1 MPTDKEILESFDPS
15 TRRVLLQL
23 KERSPERYQERL
35 DAKRASLSPAA
46 PAPAP
51 QAPPAPPTPPSA
63 PQTPSTVSVPEVA
76 TTPVDVAVAPTE
88 ADVASP
94 SLTSGPSASVGGPD
108 NAEREKNIRE
118 AAEAAVEYAT
128 KAPKA
133 DVGFLGAGA
142 SESGKFQDQWLID
155 VDKKRRSLRLAKIE
169 AWRKDYEK
177 EKGKPASPEEQLKA
191 IEEIDAEVAKDLESW
206 TNRLRGQG
214 MGTMDIDPRGD
225 LAEIRESAAESF
237 LGRATAPLEA
247 MWRGASIDFAEGVTA
262 PGEKL
267 PEHITYNEGW
277 SNAGWTE
284 WGEGTLRQSLGTLV
298 STALVASG
306 NEDLST
312 EVYGATPLAAIT
324 LGGKLG
330 AAALGVGDR
339 RSAILEWGSDE
350 HISLLAKGHDQFSS
364 MDMGLNLGIP
374 RDGATDQF
382 LSTVPAAMGL
392 DLRASDI
399 INFGYNLALALAD
412 VDLFTAAGAA
422 TGGTSYVAGKAGKL
436 AAPVAKAMKLGDT
449 AIEVLDPD
457 LARLYRASSAE
468 NVLNSAI
475 SAAQEAKKA
484 GGTSDDMIRAANDA
498 LYAAVDAEE
507 ISPAKANA
515 IFGAVV
521 SRMDAELMQSK
532 APEALV
538 RDATTRGKADLDRLD
553 DLYGM
558 ARSEEVLADEAYR
571 SGASLDLVK
580 QSYNNA
586 RKSVQE
592 NEQVLA
598 AHAAWEEA
606 VTKVKEGRPRMRLD
620 YARKQA
626 LATLPEAQAKLI
638 ALRSADEA
646 TAALSRATAETH
658 RLRGHIKTVEGALSK
673 RAITPRNQLTLRDMA
688 SNHVTHIK
696 YLALADELQKGIDSI
711 EAVQRGMSSTKRAA
725 GKGLF
730 VDPAAA
736 QRAADAV
743 EAKTADIIKLRND
756 LLDMRSDATGDIGE
770 AVADKQKEL
779 AKAWD
784 EWQDAVQD
792 AAKYGLEKRL
802 QSLRAAKGQ
811 LLADAG
817 VIASEQKRL
826 LGVAKKS
833 KNLRR
838 TAEQVSQR
846 QQREVARISNLINAP
861 ADKRMSRNRALTEKR
876 FMQAM
881 TELRDQF
888 GRIATGTSSLEDAQA
903 ITLERMFLENRAV
916 FEGGLLATAKD
927 KAGSVYNTIIEPW
940 RNRHNFTHNKDV
952 SDMLNDMRGM
962 HARAT
967 EELIGVVQVMGDGN
981 AGRAMETYLT
991 STEPLPLPGGGVTL
1005 YNTTG
1010 REALIE
1016 GVARTLSPWEEAQD
1030 VLLSQFAQL
1039 EAAAKGTDKDM
1050 AVLDRAPKF
1059 VSALAMM
1066 FVGPRDVVTARQS
1079 VGRLIKSASYALRE
1093 SKGDINKFMK
1103 LHQASTTAVLG
1114 TAGVSA
1120 RGLESVGGI
1129 GAWDILTKAVIGAST
1144 MDRSAQ
1150 RITEYTMK
1158 QIGNSRGMDMDAV
1171 GKALSNMATNP
1182 GNVGPGFEDALK
1194 IFEIMGMRPDI
1205 LRHYNALSETTKTG
1219 IEAISNG
1226 RGYNVFIPR
1235 QIMKAIEDAAGNIVK
1250 STDYFVQQDA
1260 ALDLIAVRRWMRN
1273 VSRLIS
1279 SHLVYGLIAVKPQA
1293 FTNISVGNTYQA
1305 WAYEGAGTAL
1315 GAQARS
1321 LSPTPAVSARL
1332 GQYLPASMDFLPGN
1346 IGRAL
1351 DARRAKMAQD
1361 LGKPISEV
1369 RPSPFVAENP
1379 YVSEIMDPL
1388 LLPNDAIVRQ
1398 ADPVKRTPALTAGQ
1412 LRKIIVEQGVA
1423 STFITKSSL
1432 RQVIM
1437 QKQGVKGSA
1446 WNRVAKAME
1455 YLNVPRKTWI
1465 EMADTFEQRQRVAL
1479 FLELFV
1485 NKGMDPELAA
1495 KKTKAS
1501 YYDWN
1506 SPMSYVEDEYISQFF
1521 MFWAYHRRSFDQA
1534 GQVLASQLGFGDYAG
1549 EGAFRANTFLSAAT
1563 GGTPA
1568 AQARIRDAMQF
1579 ERAMKTWLRS
1589 DDSEDSEEE
1598 RLSRVY
1604 PGWAEGKGSKTFLNQ
1619 EKLSEDFAKK
1629 YKDYTGNDVTH
1640 IAYTAPGHP
1649 VLEKLVT
1656 LGTLLRAVAAAPFG
1670 DERGPGVGEALANVA
1685 FEFGGSFTKPMMQA
1699 WAYEAGLARR
1709 PRYYGEHDWQVRRA
1723 GDKQMITAINSVWH
1737 RLAGTDLSGVNIDD
1751 KTGIVKLTPGARRAY
1766 NLAAPITKDF
1776 ATYLEYYQQ
1785 QKMMDQGT
1793 ARSILFTLNQF
1804 FGTYRGYLNNPEV
1817 SLEFDEREL
1826 GNLLDEQKRLTKGR

>member
-1 MPTDKEILESFDPS
+1 
-15 TRRVLLQL
+15 
-23 KERSPERYQERL
+23 
-35 DAKRASLSPAA
+35 
-46 PAPAP
+46 
-51 QAPPAPPTPPSA
+51 
-63 PQTPSTVSVPEVA
+63 
-76 TTPVDVAVAPTE
+76 VDVAVAPTE

-94 SLTSGPSASVGGPD
+94 SLTSGPSASVGGPSG
-108 NAEREKNIRE
+108 AEREENLRE
-118 AAEAAVEYAT
+118 AAAAAVEYAT

-155 VDKKRRSLRLAKIE
+155 VDKKRRNLRRAKIE
-169 AWRKDYEK
+169 AWRKDYAEK
-177 EKGKPASPEEQLKA
+177 NDGKMAPLEEQKKA
-191 IEEIDAEVAKDLESW
+191 IAEIDADVEKEIEQWS
-206 TNRLRGQG
+206 NRLRGQG

-225 LAEIRESAAESF
+225 LAKIRESAAESF

-262 PGEKL
+262 PGEEL

-412 VDLFTAAGAA
+412 VDLFTLAGAA
-422 TGGTSYVAGKAGKL
+422 TGGTSYLAGKAGKL

-449 AIEVLDPD
+449 AVEVLDPD
-457 LARLYRASSAE
+457 LARVYRASSAE
-468 NVLNSAI
+468 NTLNSAI
-475 SAAQEAKKA
+475 AAAQEAKEA

-498 LYAAVDAEE
+498 LYAAVEAEE

-515 IFGAVV
+515 IFGSVV

-538 RDATTRGKADLDRLD
+538 RDATTRTKADLDRLD

-558 ARSEEVLADEAYR
+558 ARSEEVIADETYR
-571 SGASLDLVK
+571 SRASLDLVK
-580 QSYNNA
+580 KSYNNA
-586 RKSVQE
+586 RKAVKE

-598 AHAAWEEA
+598 AHEALEEA
-606 VTKVKEGRPRMRLD
+606 AVKVREGRPRMRKD
-620 YARKQA
+620 YARRQA
-626 LATLPEAQAKLI
+626 LATLPEAQAKLV

-646 TAALSRATAETH
+646 TAALSRATAETN

-673 RAITPRNQLTLRDMA
+673 RAITPRNQLTLREMA

-696 YLALADELQKGIDSI
+696 YLALAEELQKGIDSI
-711 EAVQRGMSSTKRAA
+711 EAVRRGMSSASR
-725 GKGLF
+725 GSKGLF
-730 VDPAAA
+730 TDPAAA

-743 EAKTADIIKLRND
+743 ETKTADIVKLRND
-756 LLDMRSDATGDIGE
+756 LLDMRSDATGDVGE
-770 AVADKQKEL
+770 AVVAKQQEL
-779 AKAWD
+779 SKAWD
-784 EWQDAVQD
+784 EWQDAVQE

-802 QSLRAAKGQ
+802 DSLRAARKQ
-811 LLADAG
+811 LLQDAD
-817 VIASEQKRL
+817 VIASEQGRL
-826 LGVAKKS
+826 LKVAKKS
-833 KNLRR
+833 KNLRK
-838 TAEQVSQR
+838 TADQVARRQR
-846 QQREVARISNLINAP
+846 KEVARVNNLINAP
-861 ADKRMSRNRALTEKR
+861 ANKRMSRNRALTEKR

-888 GRIATGTSSLEDAQA
+888 GRIATGKSSLEDAQA

-927 KAGSVYNTIIEPW
+927 KAGSVYNTLIEPW

-967 EELIGVVQVMGDGN
+967 EELIGVIQMMGEGN

-991 STEPLPLPGGGVTL
+991 TTEPLPLPGGKVSL
-1005 YNTTG
+1005 YNITG
-1010 REALIE
+1010 RE
-1016 GVARTLSPWEEAQD
+1016 GVVDGVMRTLSPWEEAQD
-1030 VLLSQFAQL
+1030 VLLAQFAQL
-1039 EAAAKGTDKDM
+1039 DAAAKGTSKDM

-1066 FVGPRDVVTARQS
+1066 FVGPRDVVTARQN

-1093 SKGDINKFMK
+1093 SKGDINKFVQ

-1120 RGLESVGGI
+1120 RGLESAGGI
-1129 GAWDILTKAVIGAST
+1129 GAWDILTKAVIGASV

-1150 RITEYTMK
+1150 QVTEYTMR

-1182 GNVGPGFEDALK
+1182 ADVGPGFADALK

-1205 LRHYNALSETTKTG
+1205 LRHYDALAETTKTG

-1260 ALDLIAVRRWMRN
+1260 ALDLIAVRRWLRSA
-1273 VSRLIS
+1273 SRLIS
-1279 SHLVYGLIAVKPQA
+1279 SHLVYGLFAPKGQA

-1315 GAQARS
+1315 GAQARA

-1332 GQYLPASMDFLPGN
+1332 GKYLPASMDFLPGN
-1346 IGRAL
+1346 IGRGL
-1351 DARRAKMAQD
+1351 DMRRAEMAVS

-1379 YVSEIMDPL
+1379 FVSEIMDPH

-1398 ADPVKRTPALTAGQ
+1398 ADRVAGTPAITAGQ

-1432 RQVIM
+1432 RQAIM
-1437 QKQGVKGSA
+1437 QKQGVKGST
-1446 WNRVAKAME
+1446 WDRVAKAFDI
-1455 YLNVPRKTWI
+1455 LNIPRKTWI

-1485 NKGMDPELAA
+1485 NKGMEPALAA

-1506 SPMSYVEDEYISQFF
+1506 SPMSYVEDEYISQYF

-1534 GQVLASQLGFGDYAG
+1534 GQVLASQLGFGNYAG
-1549 EGAFRANTFLSAAT
+1549 EGAFRANTLLATAT

-1568 AQARIRDAMQF
+1568 AQARIRDAMQL
-1579 ERAMKTWLRS
+1579 ERAMKAWLRS
-1589 DDSEDSEEE
+1589 DDSEEDSKED
-1598 RLSRVY
+1598 RLSRIY
-1604 PGWAEGKGSKTFLNQ
+1604 PGWAEGKGSKTFLSQ
-1619 EKLSEDFAKK
+1619 ERLSEKFAKE
-1629 YKDYTGNDVTH
+1629 YKEYTGNEVTH
-1640 IAYTAPGHP
+1640 IAYAAPGHP

-1656 LGTLLRAVAAAPFG
+1656 LGTLLGAVAAAPFG
-1670 DERGPGVGEALANVA
+1670 NERGPGVGESLADTII
-1685 FEFGGSFTKPMMQA
+1685 EFGGPLSKPMMQA
-1699 WAYEAGLARR
+1699 WAYEVGLARR
-1709 PRYYGEHDWQVRRA
+1709 PKYYGEHDWQVRKA
-1723 GDKQMITAINSVWH
+1723 GDKQVITAVNGVW
-1737 RLAGTDLSGVNIDD
+1737 RRIAGTDLSGVNIDD
-1751 KTGIVKLTPGARRAY
+1751 KTGIVRLTPSAKRAY
-1766 NLAAPITKDF
+1766 HLAAPITKDL

-1826 GNLLDEQKRLTKGR
+1826 GNLIDEEIRSTKGR